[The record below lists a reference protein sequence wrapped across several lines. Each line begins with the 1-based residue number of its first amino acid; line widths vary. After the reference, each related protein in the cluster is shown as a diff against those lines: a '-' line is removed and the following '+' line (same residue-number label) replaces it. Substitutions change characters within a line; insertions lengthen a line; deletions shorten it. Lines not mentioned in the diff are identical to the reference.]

1 MENFSDKI
9 RLLSVKP
16 YSLADCSHISAA
28 LDCHSDHAVKMCVRA
43 CVQNHHKHCHPPRK
57 AHTELI
63 FEDYTEGFFPIDNSE
78 YCARTKR
85 CLCSGKSSRK

>member
-43 CVQNHHKHCHPPRK
+43 CVR
-57 AHTELI
+57 AE
-63 FEDYTEGFFPIDNSE
+63 
-78 YCARTKR
+78 
-85 CLCSGKSSRK
+85 SS